1 MLNLFVKNI
10 YQGGRRDVND
20 SKRSWMVRSLVVFLS
35 LMMHF
40 MSQVFEVHEAFDH
53 DKYDSN
59 QKIRIY
65 TLLWQIA
72 VLRVKLEGA
81 VLSNRRLWCLLSCCR
96 KKICA
101 FNCISLFR
109 FQRSTLLF
117 SLGFVLSSWMTR
129 RCFGFNEPL
138 SFEVPLYE
146 ISCENVQAQWRT
158 GIRTKAKII
167 TL

>member
-1 MLNLFVKNI
+1 
-10 YQGGRRDVND
+10 
-20 SKRSWMVRSLVVFLS
+20 MVRSLVVFLS

-81 VLSNRRLWCLLSCCR
+81 VLSNTRL
-96 KKICA
+96 
-101 FNCISLFR
+101 
-109 FQRSTLLF
+109 
-117 SLGFVLSSWMTR
+117 
-129 RCFGFNEPL
+129 
-138 SFEVPLYE
+138 
-146 ISCENVQAQWRT
+146 
-158 GIRTKAKII
+158 
-167 TL
+167 